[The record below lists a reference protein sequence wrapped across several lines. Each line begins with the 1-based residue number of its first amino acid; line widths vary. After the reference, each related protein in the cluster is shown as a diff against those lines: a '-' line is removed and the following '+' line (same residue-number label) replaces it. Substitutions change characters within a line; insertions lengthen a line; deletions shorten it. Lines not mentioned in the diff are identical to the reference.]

1 MLENSR
7 SLCPLTIFMPSETVS
22 DGMNGY
28 FEGIK
33 SARRSPVTASQ
44 GSAETPPRPQEKN
57 RLSRLF
63 RHFQQ
68 PTNRHA
74 CFSLAPYGGI
84 FLFFQSH
91 IACHISTHDKTATYQ

>member
-44 GSAETPPRPQEKN
+44 GSAETSPRPQEKN
-57 RLSRLF
+57 RLSQLLRHLRQPEKPPRLF
-63 RHFQQ
+63 F
-68 PTNRHA
+68 
-74 CFSLAPYGGI
+74 FLAPLRRA
-84 FLFFQSH
+84 FLSG
-91 IACHISTHDKTATYQ
+91 